1 MKACEKGN
9 EDIMG
14 KLLAQFT
21 QKDILASLTAQN
33 KDGNTCLMKA
43 CATGNLKVIVYL
55 MNLLKKHVN
64 SIFFLEAST
73 ANLSSSGLKT
83 MNSFSSQ
90 YGHTSADVLKASYRT
105 ITNKDGDTAMTLLS
119 KYYREHPDRFNEFVI
134 EATHSHR
141 RMYLFDMLP
150 SIMPGFDSPN
160 TVLNSCKGELFRRL
174 RIQHGYKADVKLL
187 HALVNIAA
195 ALKLSAIKHPLE
207 SRDINE
213 LYDKVDH
220 ALRECMNSTSMDIP
234 LNVMKILN
242 DDGSDG
248 NETIIVRQA
257 LAFVNGPL
265 ELCITH
271 DLTGL
276 LGTAQISTHVS
287 TVFWESLMPT
297 NRYTY
302 VFVVARIHI

>member
-14 KLLAQFT
+14 KLLFQFT
-21 QKDILASLTAQN
+21 PKDILASLTAQN

-55 MNLLKKHVN
+55 MNLLRKHLSKNSLLVGQREEENNGEESTPEVVN
-64 SIFFLEAST
+64 AIKSM
-73 ANLSSSGLKT
+73 SSSFPT
-83 MNSFSSQ
+83 Q
-90 YGHTSADVLKASYRT
+90 YGHTSSEVLKALYRT

-119 KYYREHPDRFNEFVI
+119 KYYREHPHRFNEFII

-160 TVLNSCKGELFRRL
+160 TVLNTCKGELFRRL
-174 RIQHGYKADVKLL
+174 RVQHGYKADVKLL
-187 HALVNIAA
+187 HALVCIAA

-213 LYDKVDH
+213 LYDKVDNS
-220 ALRECMNSTSMDIP
+220 LRECMNSTSMDIP
-234 LNVMKILN
+234 LNVMKILR
-242 DDGSDG
+242 DSDKDGDES
-248 NETIIVRQA
+248 IIVRQA

-276 LGTAQISTHVS
+276 LGTAQISTHGE
-287 TVFWESLMPT
+287 T
-297 NRYTY
+297 
-302 VFVVARIHI
+302 